1 MTHIGNEERRRRIG
15 VRHRLA
21 PGSRASSLREAAASM
36 VVLHATDPAGLFLEA
51 RARMTGSSP
60 AALSAEMYGDR
71 TVLRLWAMRRTLFLA
86 AIDDVPVI
94 HAAATRAVGAV
105 ERRRTIGM
113 LADAGTGPEAAAR
126 LLGELEAIRT
136 ARSRCARSRRSTRR
150 PPA

>member
-51 RARMTGSSP
+51 RARMTDSSP
-60 AALSAEMYGDR
+60 ASISRELYDDR
-71 TVLRLWAMRRTLFLA
+71 TVFRLWAMRRTLFLA
-86 AIDDVPVI
+86 AIDDVPVV
-94 HAAATRAVGAV
+94 HAAASRAVAEV
-105 ERRRTIGM
+105 ERRRTLGM
-113 LADAGTGPEAAAR
+113 LADAGIGPEAAR

>member
-1 MTHIGNEERRRRIG
+1 
-15 VRHRLA
+15 
-21 PGSRASSLREAAASM
+21 
-36 VVLHATDPAGLFLEA
+36 
-51 RARMTGSSP
+51 
-60 AALSAEMYGDR
+60 
-71 TVLRLWAMRRTLFLA
+71 A

>member
-36 VVLHATDPAGLFLEA
+36 VVLHATDPAGLFL
-51 RARMTGSSP
+51 
-60 AALSAEMYGDR
+60 
-71 TVLRLWAMRRTLFLA
+71 
-86 AIDDVPVI
+86 DVPVI

-126 LLGELEAIRT
+126 LLGELEPSVPG
-136 ARSRCARSRRSTRR
+136 ARW
-150 PPA
+150 